1 MPPSSATTTDLGHLR
16 PWQRKAVLEMREWEF
31 GTYLIAAAP
40 GAGKTRP
47 SLHFAKEQLD
57 AGKIKRVVVVCPTAP
72 LTRQWAQAAAEIG
85 LQLLPDSSHLEPPGG
100 FQGVSVTYARAAASH
115 KRWKPVCT
123 ADTLIIADEAHHL
136 GDELAWGDGFTS
148 AFSRADRWL
157 LLSGTPFRSDR
168 TPIPGAEYDNDGY
181 VVPNVSYKYGDAVK
195 DRVCRP
201 IRFIPFDGTLQW
213 VSGDKVVEA
222 SFADPLIAGE
232 ASRRYR
238 TAIST
243 ELADG
248 LPRIL
253 GQAAARLKSLRGSSH
268 PDAGGLVVAADSE
281 SARRIAKIL
290 RDDCGEDPITVLY
303 TDTQA
308 HKKLA
313 DFRKSDRAWVVAVN
327 MVSEGVDIPR
337 LRVGVYATA
346 AKTPLIFRQVVGRFV
361 RTIPGRPPTDRSW
374 LYIPAD
380 IRLRQHATDVED
392 DIRHLL
398 IPKEE
403 GDGSELDEEQE
414 ERAALLPGEKKDFK
428 AVKADVQ
435 VQMDLFA
442 GLDAGTA
449 GSAGSAAGEN
459 PDDTHVG
466 FMGKASAAAEG
477 AGESGDTGP
486 LDGRG
491 VNASGVGVTGPG
503 QAPAG
508 RPSAQLLRDEHGRVI
523 RPSAIMNGTA
533 QAPTAPQDEAPPED
547 PLDPWAALDDDEDED
562 DDTPAKSWQ
571 RAKPKKRHEPAPV
584 LASERPAWEHQE
596 MLRKRRHALVGELAR
611 LTKAPQAQV
620 NAEINQTIGVAK
632 VDQATNEQLERSIEV
647 LLDRLA
653 KRR

>member
-1 MPPSSATTTDLGHLR
+1 MSAAPTTTTDLSALR
-16 PWQRKAVLEMREWEF
+16 PWQRKSVLEMRDWEF

-47 SLHFAKEQLD
+47 SLHFAKEQLE
-57 AGKIKRVVVVCPTAP
+57 AGKIKRVVIVCPTAP
-72 LTRQWAQAAAEIG
+72 LTRQWAQAASDYG
-85 LQLLPDSSHLEPPGG
+85 LQLLPDSAHLEPPGG
-100 FQGVSVTYARAAASH
+100 FQGVSVTYARVAASA
-115 KRWKPVCT
+115 KRWKSICT
-123 ADTLIIADEAHHL
+123 PDTLVIADEAHHL
-136 GDELAWGDGFTS
+136 GDELAWGEGFTS
-148 AFSRADRWL
+148 AFARAERWL

-168 TPIPGAEYDNDGY
+168 TAIPGAEYDNDGY
-181 VVPNVSYKYGDAVK
+181 VVPNISYKYGDAVK

-201 IRFIPFDGTLQW
+201 IRFIPFDGVLQW
-213 VSGDKVVEA
+213 ESDGQVIEA
-222 SFADPLIAGE
+222 GFTDALTGAE

-238 TAIST
+238 TALSLDL
-243 ELADG
+243 EDG

-253 GQAAARLKSLRGSSH
+253 GQAALRLKSLRGSSH
-268 PDAGGLVVAADSE
+268 PDAGGLVVATDSE
-281 SARRIAKIL
+281 HARRIARIL
-290 RDDCGEDPITVLY
+290 RDDHGEDPITVLY

-313 DFRKSDRAWVVAVN
+313 AFSKSDRAWIVAVN

-337 LRVGVYATA
+337 LRVGVYATT

-398 IPKEE
+398 IPQEE
-403 GDGSELDEEQE
+403 GDGSELDEVEE
-414 ERAALLPGEKKDFK
+414 EREAKLPGEKKSFK

-442 GLDAGTA
+442 GLDGGNGKGDST
-449 GSAGSAAGEN
+449 
-459 PDDTHVG
+459 DTHAG
-466 FMGKASAAAEG
+466 FIGGNASADAER
-477 AGESGDTGP
+477 AGESGDIGP

-491 VNASGVGVTGPG
+491 VTASAASELQPSG
-503 QAPAG
+503 G
-508 RPSAQLLRDEHGRVI
+508 RPSAGLQRDEHGRII
-523 RPSAIMNGTA
+523 RPSAIMNGSATPA
-533 QAPTAPQDEAPPED
+533 APEPVVDS
-547 PLDPWAALDDDEDED
+547 LDPWAALDDDDDED

-571 RAKPKKRHEPAPV
+571 RAKPKKRNEPAPV

-596 MLRKRRHALVGELAR
+596 MLRKRRHSLVSELAR
-611 LTKAPQAQV
+611 STKSSQAMV
-620 NAEINQTIGVAK
+620 NQEINKSIGVGK
-632 VDQATNEQLERSIEV
+632 VEQATNEQLEKSIAL
-647 LLDRLA
+647 LLDRLS

>member
-1 MPPSSATTTDLGHLR
+1 MTATATANDLSSLR
-16 PWQRKAVLEMREWEF
+16 PWQRKAILEMRDWEF

-47 SLHFAKEQLD
+47 SLHFAREQIE
-57 AGKIKRVVVVCPTAP
+57 AGKVKRLVVVCPTAP
-72 LTRQWAQAAAEIG
+72 LTRQWAQAAAESG
-85 LQLLPDSSHLEPPGG
+85 LQLLPDSPHLEPPAG
-100 FQGVSVTYARAAASH
+100 FHGVSVTYARAAASH
-115 KRWKPVCT
+115 KRWKDLCT
-123 ADTLIIADEAHHL
+123 PDTLVIADEAHHL

-148 AFSRADRWL
+148 AFTKADRWL

-181 VVPNVSYKYGDAVK
+181 VVPNISYKYGDAVK

-222 SFADPLIAGE
+222 SFADPLTAGE

-268 PDAGGLVVAADSE
+268 PEAGGLVIAADSE

-290 RDDCGEDPITVLY
+290 RDEFGEDPITVLY

-313 DFRKSDRAWVVAVN
+313 AFSKSDRAWIVAVN

-398 IPKEE
+398 IPQEPD
-403 GDGSELDEEQE
+403 DGSELDEPEE

-459 PDDTHVG
+459 PADTHVG
-466 FMGKASAAAEG
+466 FMGKASAASER
-477 AGESGDTGP
+477 AGESGDAGP

-491 VNASGVGVTGPG
+491 TNASGAGNVAPG
-503 QAPAG
+503 GGG
-508 RPSAQLLRDEHGRVI
+508 RPSAGLQRDEHGRII

-533 QAPTAPQDEAPPED
+533 QPAAGDTPPAVD
-547 PLDPWAALDDDEDED
+547 PLDPWAALDDDDDED

-571 RAKPKKRHEPAPV
+571 RAKPKKRNEPAPV
-584 LASERPAWEHQE
+584 LAAERPAWEHQE
-596 MLRKRRHALVGELAR
+596 QLRKRRHALVSELAR
-611 LTKAPQAQV
+611 TTKAPQSQV
-620 NAEINQTIGVAK
+620 NAEINKAIGVAK
-632 VDQATNEQLERSIEV
+632 VDQASNDQLERSISL
-647 LLDRLA
+647 LLDRLS
-653 KRR
+653 RRR